1 MGKNPMNA
9 MFVTLGFRNQTALKD
24 TKGHT
29 LETNLIDV
37 MHARKDF

>member
-1 MGKNPMNA
+1 MGKNHMNA

-29 LETNLIDV
+29 LETNLMDV

>member
-9 MFVTLGFRNQTALKD
+9 MFVTLGFRNKKALN
-24 TKGHT
+24 T